1 MKREV
6 VHSQGKRASRVTEVQ
21 AQAAG
26 MRRTQTSV
34 YALLAAGV
42 TVLLWASAFPGIR
55 AGLRSYSP
63 AHVALVRYAVAS
75 ITLGVYAVATRLPLP
90 RWRDVPGVALTG
102 VIGITVYNVALNSGE
117 VGVPAATASFIV
129 AAAPVFMAIE
139 SRLFLGERLR
149 RLGWLGILMSLAGV
163 LAIALGTGG
172 GLGFDAPALL
182 ILAAAIAQSVYF
194 VAQKP
199 YLRRYTP
206 AQYTTYAIWAGT
218 LVLLLFSPGLL
229 AEAQK
234 APVDVSLA
242 VVYLGVFPGAIGYV
256 IWAYALS
263 RMPAS
268 TTGSFLY
275 LVPVCALGIS
285 WIWLGELASA
295 LSIAGGVVVLVGVI
309 VVSRYGKA
317 QRPADVV
324 SIREPQGATST

>member
-1 MKREV
+1 M
-6 VHSQGKRASRVTEVQ
+6 
-21 AQAAG
+21 AAG
-26 MRRTQTSV
+26 
-34 YALLAAGV
+34 A

-55 AGLRSYSP
+55 TGLRSYSP

-75 ITLGVYAVATRLPLP
+75 VTLGIYAFATRMPLP
-90 RWRDVPGVALTG
+90 RWRDVPGIVLTG
-102 VIGITVYNVALNSGE
+102 VIGITIYNVALNTGE
-117 VGVPAATASFIV
+117 ISVPAATASFIV
-129 AAAPVFMAIE
+129 ASAPVFMAIE

-149 RLGWLGILMSLAGV
+149 RWGWLGILVSLTGV
-163 LAIALGTGG
+163 LAVALGAEG
-172 GLGFDAPALL
+172 GLGFDAHALL

-218 LVLLLFSPGLL
+218 LILLFFSPGLL
-229 AEAQK
+229 EETQK
-234 APVDVSLA
+234 APVEVSLA

-275 LVPVCALGIS
+275 LVPACALFLS
-285 WIWLGELASA
+285 WAWLGELPST
-295 LSIAGGVVVLVGVI
+295 LSIAGGVVVLIGVI

-317 QRPADVV
+317 R
-324 SIREPQGATST
+324 SIATIHR